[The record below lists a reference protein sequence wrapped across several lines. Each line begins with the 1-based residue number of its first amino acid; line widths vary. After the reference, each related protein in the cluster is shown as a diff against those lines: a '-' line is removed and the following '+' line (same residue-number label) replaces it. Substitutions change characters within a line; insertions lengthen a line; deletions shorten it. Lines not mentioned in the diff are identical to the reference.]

1 MQPCNI
7 IFLSTDLG
15 GKMAKDLNIPEDLV
29 NKGSFDQ
36 WDVVECIKNLRI
48 MSQVY
53 EDE

>member
-1 MQPCNI
+1 M

-29 NKGSFDQ
+29 TKGSFDQ
-36 WDVVECIKNLRI
+36 WDVVECIKNLSI
-48 MSQVY
+48 MSHVY